1 MSNSYQHL
9 IFFGNA
15 IPFFSL
21 PLFMQSTQYVL
32 TTLGSPF
39 VPNFLPMGIFVQ
51 NISIGLSSTALNHA
65 DFVEVGLWRRFLFQS
80 LLLLL
85 IFLRLFSVCPDG
97 SMSPTHTLS
106 KNKKMHSILF
116 LKCYCAHHRDIVKR
130 VTMDTLFKQVKSAI
144 SFSVQ
149 YK

>member
-1 MSNSYQHL
+1 MET
-9 IFFGNA
+9 F
-15 IPFFSL
+15 PFLEFIVIT
-21 PLFMQSTQYVL
+21 F
-32 TTLGSPF
+32 
-39 VPNFLPMGIFVQ
+39 
-51 NISIGLSSTALNHA
+51 
-65 DFVEVGLWRRFLFQS
+65 
-80 LLLLL
+80 
-85 IFLRLFSVCPDG
+85 FLRLFSVCPDG

-130 VTMDTLFKQVKSAI
+130 VTTDTLFKQVKSAI